1 MASGLNEIQKQL
13 TKILV
18 DDLFCEVPED
28 KISEDNSIAHDLGLD
43 SVGLVELGTIVKER
57 FNIEIQDKDLTS
69 GHFATIKS
77 LSEYIVSRS
86 TVLK

>member
-1 MASGLNEIQKQL
+1 MASGLSEIQKQL
-13 TKILV
+13 TRILV

-28 KISEDNSIAHDLGLD
+28 KIAADNSIAHDLGLD
-43 SVGLVELGTIVKER
+43 SVGLVEL
-57 FNIEIQDKDLTS
+57 DKDLTS

-86 TVLK
+86 SVHQ